1 MKWLSQKNLEQF
13 SDNNNENF
21 VKLLLTVKNTFQEV
35 YENMEELEKC
45 LEGCSYSETE
55 KMLTVPAVVGTVNNK
70 TLIL

>member
-1 MKWLSQKNLEQF
+1 MKWLSEKNLKQF

-35 YENMEELEKC
+35 YENMEELEKR

-55 KMLTVPAVVGTVNNK
+55 KMLTVPVVVGAVSNK